1 MKFSSRFMKF
11 IGGRDLVFGLII
23 LILIGITIFVYHK
36 VSFIFNPIITIFFYS
51 FTTNYLSIY
60 CLLSVKSNR

>member
-36 VSFIFNPIITIFFYS
+36 VSFIFNPIITIFFLLFYHQ
-51 FTTNYLSIY
+51 LS
-60 CLLSVKSNR
+60 